1 MSDLSEFREYA
12 AARGLK
18 VYELPHG
25 IGVRFQDGCDVYW
38 VLPEEQWH
46 FLNAHPE
53 TISVSTLR
61 VLDERRNRAIDAIRR
76 YLATQKI
83 PVERSPSGRWPLL
96 KGQMS
101 TELSVGA
108 NLTRVCTETTDLVAV
123 IQSVFQGSSIKRPSQ
138 RRAER
143 HIGEFDEPLHEPPWP
158 EDAAVIELPQT
169 PLTALGWMGLCKALH
184 KETSFESAEAF
195 AAAVEPKG
203 RIGRALLQVAHRLPK
218 VKASV
223 EFTSGAMCLEFSDE
237 YDSYEIEPK
246 SRELHDLLRRM
257 EPAAAGDYLADEYE
271 RLNAGRQ
278 QVLDSVFTVLQQHG
292 YSIDPYEIIVGRELR
307 EFSLN
312 LGKDLTTA
320 FKEQGLTQAIKVMLG
335 ERCELA
341 DEIING
347 IGRPVGMA
355 RLVERRLK
363 PVAPPPIELPTISE
377 ARMKLLDE
385 QCHAI
390 LSSFMKT
397 TDALRAYA
405 NRLMWDPTTD
415 SWASSQQWQALARNN
430 MEGEYPRSDAVAILI
445 DHGDRAVEDRFVEDL
460 RTMEPHHEV
469 GEQVIEMLWRRRHS
483 MPDVAAKWFA
493 AERFDDVPFD
503 EERTRFGDPIA
514 TCFRLDWLPAT
525 DIGEVPEMLA
535 GVDPEILS
543 CFVTETQLAQ
553 WRAAASDWARDE
565 WNWESGGSRK
575 TLEVAANM
583 GWTEVG
589 ELLAKNPFL
598 LPGLLRP
605 SDGNVGLLFAGD
617 LVLAWSKLHPTR
629 FLRDLVGYGLE
640 MDLDARAESL
650 AQRSMGSSA
659 LMLGHPQMI
668 TEIAAGWT
676 STTLVA
682 LAIAWHRCRQT
693 ELS

>member
-1 MSDLSEFREYA
+1 MIDLDEFREYA
-12 AARGLK
+12 AARGLT
-18 VYELPHG
+18 VYQLPHG
-25 IGVRFQDGCDVYW
+25 LGVRFQDGCDVYW

-46 FLNAHPE
+46 FLNANRE

-61 VLDERRNRAIDAIRR
+61 VLDERRNRVVDAIRR

-83 PVERSPSGRWPLL
+83 PTERTPNGRWSLL
-96 KGQMS
+96 KGHMS
-101 TELSVGA
+101 TELCVGA
-108 NLTRVCTETTDLVAV
+108 NLTRVCTETKDLVAI
-123 IQSVFQGSSIKRPSQ
+123 IQSVFQGSTVKRLSQ

-143 HIGEFDEPLHEPPWP
+143 HLGEFGELLHEPPWP
-158 EDAAVIELPQT
+158 EGAAVIELPQT
-169 PLTALGWMGLCKALH
+169 PFTALGWMGLCKALQ

-203 RIGRALLQVAHRLPK
+203 RVGRALLQVAHRLPK

-223 EFTSGAMCLEFSDE
+223 EFNSGAMCLEFSDE
-237 YDSYEIEPK
+237 HDSFEIKPK

-278 QVLDSVFTVLQQHG
+278 QVLNSVFTVLQQRG
-292 YSIDPYEIIVGRELR
+292 YSIDPYENIVGRELR

-320 FKEQGLTQAIKVMLG
+320 VREQGLKQAVKVMLG
-335 ERCELA
+335 ERSELA
-341 DEIING
+341 DEIIN
-347 IGRPVGMA
+347 RMDTPVGVVK
-355 RLVERRLK
+355 LVERQLK
-363 PVAPPPIELPTISE
+363 PVAPTPMELPTISE

-385 QCHAI
+385 RCRAI
-390 LSSFMKT
+390 LSNFVKT
-397 TDALRAYA
+397 TDALRAYC
-405 NRLMWDPTTD
+405 NRLMWDPTID
-415 SWASSQQWQALARNN
+415 MWASSQEWQALARDH
-430 MEGEYPRSDAVAILI
+430 MEGEYPRSDAVVILI
-445 DHGDRAVEDRFVEDL
+445 DYGDRAVEAWFVESL

-469 GEQVIEMLWRRRHS
+469 GEQVIEMVWRQRHS

-493 AERFDDVPFD
+493 AELYDDVPFA
-503 EERTRFGDPIA
+503 EERARLGDPIA
-514 TCFRLDWLPAT
+514 TCFRLNGISST
-525 DIGEVPEMLA
+525 DDGEVPELLA
-535 GVDPEILS
+535 SVVPEILS
-543 CFVTETQLAQ
+543 CFVTEAQLAQ
-553 WRAAASDWARDE
+553 WRAAASEWAKDE

-583 GWTEVG
+583 GWTEIG
-589 ELLAKNPFL
+589 DALMKNPFL

-605 SDGNVGLLFAGD
+605 SDGNAGLLFAGD
-617 LVLAWSKLHPTR
+617 LALAWSKLCPSR

-659 LMLGHPQMI
+659 LMLGRPQMI
-668 TEIAAGWT
+668 TEIANSWT